1 MCPSHLYA
9 FLSLVGI
16 IPTHTAS
23 TQMLLLAGLFAACHA
38 PGLTVGIDLGTTNSA
53 VAILRDGSPELV
65 KNRHGQTTTPSAVAF
80 LTDGKVVVG
89 DEAVT
94 QSSQNVQNTVL
105 AAKRY
110 IGRSIEAVR
119 QNAAGMGFKFVDDGD
134 GGILFELPELSSPIS
149 PEECSAHIL
158 SNLLD
163 DAEQAT
169 GRRATRAVITVPAYF
184 TDRQRRSTRAAAAL
198 AGLDDVMLLAEP
210 VAACLAHGLTGATG
224 TVLVFDL
231 GAGTFD
237 VSVLRIS
244 EGGSVEVVATSGDP
258 RLGGNDFD
266 SALLRWLADESDEL
280 GIHVRDDPSAMRQLA
295 EACEAAKKRL
305 SVVSSV
311 SVPLPSA
318 DVARH
323 GDSPSVTLSRK
334 QLEVLCDTLLRR
346 LKLPLYEVALSARV
360 TLPGELNPD
369 HGKVVRKLNAKKR
382 RALSKVRPEGRQ
394 NYLPTGA
401 PIDEVIL
408 VGGAT
413 HMVAVRRLVS
423 NVFGVDPRRTVDPM
437 HAVALGA
444 AVQAGVLSGE
454 VSGVRVLQ
462 SWQAQLSRWLGDGD
476 ATPGFES
483 RDGGDG
489 AGSLRSASEEGGTAE
504 EELKEEDDAHLDE
517 LVAKWMAKYAEEDN
531 QAK

>member
-1 MCPSHLYA
+1 
-9 FLSLVGI
+9 
-16 IPTHTAS
+16 
-23 TQMLLLAGLFAACHA
+23 
-38 PGLTVGIDLGTTNSA
+38 
-53 VAILRDGSPELV
+53 
-65 KNRHGQTTTPSAVAF
+65 
-80 LTDGKVVVG
+80 
-89 DEAVT
+89 
-94 QSSQNVQNTVL
+94 
-105 AAKRY
+105 
-110 IGRSIEAVR
+110 
-119 QNAAGMGFKFVDDGD
+119 
-134 GGILFELPELSSPIS
+134 
-149 PEECSAHIL
+149 
-158 SNLLD
+158 
-163 DAEQAT
+163 
-169 GRRATRAVITVPAYF
+169 
-184 TDRQRRSTRAAAAL
+184 
-198 AGLDDVMLLAEP
+198 MLLAEP